1 MDPERRAMEDD
12 SLQECERR
20 FREICM
26 KVINKNHAKS
36 PRKKLFGNTGPLQK
50 IALRPS
56 MIDRACLKKAV
67 FSSTP
72 MPHNKQQPFT
82 PDSSGSVSP
91 ISDCAKENESKNSQ
105 PIVEVNRL
113 NFSEGQNKSVI
124 SISSNNVSQEKEG
137 SRSMSVKKNAND
149 SIVKTKS
156 MNVSASDGKREKLN
170 NIVSKLILNKSVD
183 SVPATTNKLIQ
194 TSDNSRMHVQKPAI
208 SNQLSKALLR
218 TKPNTQVR
226 ETQTGTSLCGS
237 VRRRS
242 SSLSDMSDN
251 PISVCE
257 TSRILALNLVVNK
270 SDESSSDHD
279 VTPDAGVPWRVPSG
293 LQDHI
298 PPVPNEDRFPNFLE
312 ETLDD
317 DTFLPKPPKKKKVF
331 VNKKKKAQNSEK
343 KKVKGRCSSVRK
355 KTQKVNLDDERTNV
369 EELLKKESAQSV
381 ACTSLE
387 PTVLS
392 TKKKRR
398 NKIRST
404 NLFLH
409 NGTLEGD
416 NELLT
421 ADSPVFIP
429 VVNNKLSC
437 LEQDKAKNSVKEDNN
452 NQTFSR
458 VQDHSIKKRRSVNK
472 KRGAVASTQTVN
484 FNENDANRTITRSMS
499 KTREQSPQTKETA
512 ASNNSVFD
520 KTNSEVSRSGR
531 EKYKSKNVKAA
542 EKSAKTNSQSQ
553 FSTDFDPPENRE
565 TTKETKNSSK
575 RKLDQT
581 KEKGRADVLIG
592 DSRTSTSKS
601 AVVERRTLE
610 EQSSAENI
618 QVQTDVPDVSQD
630 VLEEFNAS
638 VPAHQNTIGTSSSK
652 KRINKKE
659 DSKMNVNTKSKRK
672 IKKKSKNSTD
682 ILQDL
687 QSAPLSHLSTEDN
700 NVEPVLPGEN
710 GDIQNSLNSSTFPD
724 RLEEKGEYLK
734 KTVNTSKNRSANQSN
749 MKTKQNAKT
758 KKKDTKVS
766 NPELTAESSYPDSGI
781 GTSSSQL
788 QTFKKPAPVK
798 KKAPKE
804 AEVIEEPLIRRST
817 RQRRPAPVKTAGQI
831 ICRNQKEYDRENKY
845 FTGVQKKNYSV
856 NKNSSSRVSKS
867 STLRNSKSNSSSS
880 SNRETTRGPSCLRST
895 INTCSPIA
903 EIGEINFD
911 EENLQPVAHQSSSKA
926 TPQSRKNKNYVLG
939 GKAQK
944 VRNNTKKR
952 RSILQSV
959 KKTLEENTPSELVD
973 LVDICVGDKIH
984 STKWSVKNPK
994 LKKLNGMS
1002 GVSACVISDFAN
1014 GLLKIDGGKSK
1025 PRQVAMHHQLSF
1037 CVFEGRAQVGVQNKS
1052 QILTTLENFVV
1063 PAGCEYFIKNLDD
1076 EKPLMLFF
1084 TKTVKSS

>member
-26 KVINKNHAKS
+26 KVMNKNHAKS

-56 MIDRACLKKAV
+56 MIDRACLKKTV

-105 PIVEVNRL
+105 PIVEANRL

-156 MNVSASDGKREKLN
+156 MNVSANDGKREKLN
-170 NIVSKLILNKSVD
+170 NIVSKLILNNSVATD

-194 TSDNSRMHVQKPAI
+194 TSDNSRMHGQKPAI

-369 EELLKKESAQSV
+369 EEGLKKESAQPV

-387 PTVLS
+387 PTILS

-398 NKIRST
+398 NKIQST
-404 NLFLH
+404 NLFFH

-421 ADSPVFIP
+421 ADSPVFLP

-542 EKSAKTNSQSQ
+542 EKSAKNNSQSQ
-553 FSTDFDPPENRE
+553 LSTDFDPPENRE
-565 TTKETKNSSK
+565 TTKETKNISK

-618 QVQTDVPDVSQD
+618 QVQTV
-630 VLEEFNAS
+630 
-638 VPAHQNTIGTSSSK
+638 
-652 KRINKKE
+652 
-659 DSKMNVNTKSKRK
+659 
-672 IKKKSKNSTD
+672 
-682 ILQDL
+682 QDL

-700 NVEPVLPGEN
+700 NMEPVLPGEN
-710 GDIQNSLNSSTFPD
+710 GDIQNSLNLSTFPD
-724 RLEEKGEYLK
+724 RPEEKGEDLK

-817 RQRRPAPVKTAGQI
+817 RQRRPAPVKAAGQI

-845 FTGVQKKNYSV
+845 FTGVEKKNYSV

-880 SNRETTRGPSCLRST
+880 SNRKTTRGPSCLRST

-903 EIGEINFD
+903 EIGETNFD

-952 RSILQSV
+952 RSILQSL

-984 STKWSVKNPK
+984 STKWLVKNPK

-1052 QILTTLENFVV
+1052 QIVTTLENFVV

>member
-1 MDPERRAMEDD
+1 M
-12 SLQECERR
+12 
-20 FREICM
+20 
-26 KVINKNHAKS
+26 NKNHAKS

-56 MIDRACLKKAV
+56 MIDRACLKKTV

-105 PIVEVNRL
+105 PIVEANRL

-194 TSDNSRMHVQKPAI
+194 TSDNSRMHGQKPAI

-472 KRGAVASTQTVN
+472 NRGAV
-484 FNENDANRTITRSMS
+484 
-499 KTREQSPQTKETA
+499 
-512 ASNNSVFD
+512 
-520 KTNSEVSRSGR
+520 
-531 EKYKSKNVKAA
+531 
-542 EKSAKTNSQSQ
+542 
-553 FSTDFDPPENRE
+553 
-565 TTKETKNSSK
+565 
-575 RKLDQT
+575 
-581 KEKGRADVLIG
+581 
-592 DSRTSTSKS
+592 
-601 AVVERRTLE
+601 
-610 EQSSAENI
+610 
-618 QVQTDVPDVSQD
+618 
-630 VLEEFNAS
+630 
-638 VPAHQNTIGTSSSK
+638 
-652 KRINKKE
+652 
-659 DSKMNVNTKSKRK
+659 
-672 IKKKSKNSTD
+672 
-682 ILQDL
+682 
-687 QSAPLSHLSTEDN
+687 
-700 NVEPVLPGEN
+700 GE
-710 GDIQNSLNSSTFPD
+710 
-724 RLEEKGEYLK
+724 
-734 KTVNTSKNRSANQSN
+734 
-749 MKTKQNAKT
+749 
-758 KKKDTKVS
+758 
-766 NPELTAESSYPDSGI
+766 
-781 GTSSSQL
+781 
-788 QTFKKPAPVK
+788 
-798 KKAPKE
+798 
-804 AEVIEEPLIRRST
+804 
-817 RQRRPAPVKTAGQI
+817 
-831 ICRNQKEYDRENKY
+831 
-845 FTGVQKKNYSV
+845 
-856 NKNSSSRVSKS
+856 
-867 STLRNSKSNSSSS
+867 
-880 SNRETTRGPSCLRST
+880 
-895 INTCSPIA
+895 
-903 EIGEINFD
+903 
-911 EENLQPVAHQSSSKA
+911 
-926 TPQSRKNKNYVLG
+926 
-939 GKAQK
+939 
-944 VRNNTKKR
+944 
-952 RSILQSV
+952 
-959 KKTLEENTPSELVD
+959 
-973 LVDICVGDKIH
+973 
-984 STKWSVKNPK
+984 
-994 LKKLNGMS
+994 
-1002 GVSACVISDFAN
+1002 
-1014 GLLKIDGGKSK
+1014 
-1025 PRQVAMHHQLSF
+1025 
-1037 CVFEGRAQVGVQNKS
+1037 
-1052 QILTTLENFVV
+1052 
-1063 PAGCEYFIKNLDD
+1063 
-1076 EKPLMLFF
+1076 
-1084 TKTVKSS
+1084 

>member
-1 MDPERRAMEDD
+1 M
-12 SLQECERR
+12 
-20 FREICM
+20 
-26 KVINKNHAKS
+26 NKNHAKS

-56 MIDRACLKKAV
+56 MIDRACLKKTV

-105 PIVEVNRL
+105 PIVEANRL

-156 MNVSASDGKREKLN
+156 MNVSANDGKREKLN
-170 NIVSKLILNKSVD
+170 NIVSKLILNNSVATD

-194 TSDNSRMHVQKPAI
+194 TSDNSRMHGQKPAI

-369 EELLKKESAQSV
+369 EEGLKKESAQPV

-387 PTVLS
+387 PTILS

-398 NKIRST
+398 NKIQST
-404 NLFLH
+404 NLFFH

-421 ADSPVFIP
+421 ADSPVFLP

-472 KRGAVASTQTVN
+472 KRGAV
-484 FNENDANRTITRSMS
+484 
-499 KTREQSPQTKETA
+499 
-512 ASNNSVFD
+512 
-520 KTNSEVSRSGR
+520 
-531 EKYKSKNVKAA
+531 
-542 EKSAKTNSQSQ
+542 
-553 FSTDFDPPENRE
+553 
-565 TTKETKNSSK
+565 
-575 RKLDQT
+575 
-581 KEKGRADVLIG
+581 
-592 DSRTSTSKS
+592 
-601 AVVERRTLE
+601 
-610 EQSSAENI
+610 
-618 QVQTDVPDVSQD
+618 
-630 VLEEFNAS
+630 
-638 VPAHQNTIGTSSSK
+638 
-652 KRINKKE
+652 
-659 DSKMNVNTKSKRK
+659 
-672 IKKKSKNSTD
+672 
-682 ILQDL
+682 
-687 QSAPLSHLSTEDN
+687 
-700 NVEPVLPGEN
+700 GE
-710 GDIQNSLNSSTFPD
+710 
-724 RLEEKGEYLK
+724 
-734 KTVNTSKNRSANQSN
+734 
-749 MKTKQNAKT
+749 
-758 KKKDTKVS
+758 
-766 NPELTAESSYPDSGI
+766 
-781 GTSSSQL
+781 
-788 QTFKKPAPVK
+788 
-798 KKAPKE
+798 
-804 AEVIEEPLIRRST
+804 
-817 RQRRPAPVKTAGQI
+817 
-831 ICRNQKEYDRENKY
+831 
-845 FTGVQKKNYSV
+845 
-856 NKNSSSRVSKS
+856 
-867 STLRNSKSNSSSS
+867 
-880 SNRETTRGPSCLRST
+880 
-895 INTCSPIA
+895 
-903 EIGEINFD
+903 
-911 EENLQPVAHQSSSKA
+911 
-926 TPQSRKNKNYVLG
+926 
-939 GKAQK
+939 
-944 VRNNTKKR
+944 
-952 RSILQSV
+952 
-959 KKTLEENTPSELVD
+959 
-973 LVDICVGDKIH
+973 
-984 STKWSVKNPK
+984 
-994 LKKLNGMS
+994 
-1002 GVSACVISDFAN
+1002 
-1014 GLLKIDGGKSK
+1014 
-1025 PRQVAMHHQLSF
+1025 
-1037 CVFEGRAQVGVQNKS
+1037 
-1052 QILTTLENFVV
+1052 
-1063 PAGCEYFIKNLDD
+1063 
-1076 EKPLMLFF
+1076 
-1084 TKTVKSS
+1084 